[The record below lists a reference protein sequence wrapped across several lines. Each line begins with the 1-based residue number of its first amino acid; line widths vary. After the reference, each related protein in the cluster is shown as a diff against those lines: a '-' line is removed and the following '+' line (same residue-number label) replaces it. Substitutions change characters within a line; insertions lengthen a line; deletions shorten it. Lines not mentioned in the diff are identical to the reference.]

1 MKDMTAIRT
10 VAVACA
16 LAVMPTAAY
25 AQHSHPG
32 GDAHPELHVSPRWK
46 ECSIQLD
53 PSLTPEAWRQFTG
66 EGAVVT
72 YFRPLADAAP
82 LGKGKFEVSLLQ
94 WKTGIDDHD
103 AAWNDTFVH
112 PDAEH
117 VLFEGSGLKF
127 PGLTIRAGVTDRTD
141 VAVYATKNPNA
152 NYGFFGAQL
161 QRGLFGGRS
170 SGWAAAARLSF
181 MSLYG
186 PEDVDLSVY
195 GVDLVASRRF
205 ALTRRVSISPYAV
218 VTTSLSRSHEKSALV
233 NLPDE
238 SVWGTGGTLGV
249 AAQLGVARVAVE
261 YGVGRVPSLSLKI
274 GFGR

>member
-1 MKDMTAIRT
+1 MTAIRT
-10 VAVACA
+10 VAVAAA
-16 LAVMPTAAY
+16 LAVMPAAAF

-32 GDAHPELHVSPRWK
+32 EEAHPELHVNPRWK

-53 PSLTPEAWRQFTG
+53 PSLTQEAWRQFTG

-82 LGKGKFEVSLLQ
+82 LGKGKFEVSILQ

-127 PGLTIRAGVTDRTD
+127 PGLTIRAGVTDKTD
-141 VAVYATKNPNA
+141 VAVYLTKNPNA
-152 NYGFFGAQL
+152 NYGVFGAQV
-161 QRGLFGGRS
+161 QRGLFGGGS
-170 SGWAAAARLSF
+170 SGWAGAARVSF

-186 PEDVDLSVY
+186 PEDVDLRVY
-195 GVDLVASRRF
+195 GLDLVASRRF
-205 ALTRRVSISPYAV
+205 ALSRRVSISPYAV
-218 VTTSLSRSHEKSALV
+218 VTTSLSRSHEKSPVV
-233 NLPDE
+233 NLADE
-238 SVWGTGGTLGV
+238 SVWGAGATVGV
-249 AAQLGVARVAVE
+249 AAQISAVRVAVE
-261 YGVGRVPSLSLKI
+261 YGVGRVPSLSLKL
-274 GFGR
+274 GLGR